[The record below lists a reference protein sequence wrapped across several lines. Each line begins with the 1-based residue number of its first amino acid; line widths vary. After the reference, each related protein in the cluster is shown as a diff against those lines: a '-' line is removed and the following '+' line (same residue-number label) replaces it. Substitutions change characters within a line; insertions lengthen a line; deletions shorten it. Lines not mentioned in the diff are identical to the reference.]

1 MNFDCI
7 QYIYDPSTKEDESEM
22 HSIGIYLRTPT
33 TQKVHAGASIFV
45 HRATKQKR
53 LTSITEAFSQCKQG
67 PRIPEANEQHNGIGL
82 RLPSRL

>member
-45 HRATKQKR
+45 HRATEQNADQYYR
-53 LTSITEAFSQCKQG
+53 SLFSVQARPK
-67 PRIPEANEQHNGIGL
+67 N
-82 RLPSRL
+82 S